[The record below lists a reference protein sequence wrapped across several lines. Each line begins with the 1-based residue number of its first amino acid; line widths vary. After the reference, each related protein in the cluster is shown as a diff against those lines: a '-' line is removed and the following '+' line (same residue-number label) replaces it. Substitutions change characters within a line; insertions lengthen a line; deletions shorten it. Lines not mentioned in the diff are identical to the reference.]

1 MALHSSITL
10 TSLILSDS
18 AASILASPPPTP
30 ASAAACS
37 LSQGACSAETGRL
50 TAASTTRL
58 WTRSLASLLLAALLV
73 HVHVSGELS
82 PRMYLGAYGGL
93 VYAALV
99 ECCMRA
105 GNRPVDLAVLM
116 RQVGR
121 ASGRLA
127 AVVVV
132 VLGGGGSSAA
142 LAMAAL
148 VHLVRVC
155 SVVAGPG
162 RAASFLN
169 PLLGSDAYRQVL
181 LPSNPSLPLCLG
193 PFLLAFLLTLA
204 RGRRPRRQSVS
215 MCCRRWCSACWPPA
229 PRLSRASSWP
239 CKSLPVHDG
248 VWRLVPVLS
257 RHCDMTRMHACA
269 RSKE

>member
-162 RAASFLN
+162 RAASFLG

-181 LPSNPSLPLCLG
+181 DVRAYQCVDVAGARPAGRWHRTCSEQAPGPAKACLYMKGFGGLSPCCLG
-193 PFLLAFLLTLA
+193 T
-204 RGRRPRRQSVS
+204 V
-215 MCCRRWCSACWPPA
+215 
-229 PRLSRASSWP
+229 
-239 CKSLPVHDG
+239 
-248 VWRLVPVLS
+248 
-257 RHCDMTRMHACA
+257 T
-269 RSKE
+269 